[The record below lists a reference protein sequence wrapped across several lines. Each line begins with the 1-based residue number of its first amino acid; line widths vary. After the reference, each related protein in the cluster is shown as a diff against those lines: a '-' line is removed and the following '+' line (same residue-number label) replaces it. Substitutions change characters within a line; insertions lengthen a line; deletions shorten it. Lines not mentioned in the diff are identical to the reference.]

1 MTYNKFLVGSI
12 TFALVLGI
20 ISPAYAGN
28 GPNDAQLDITS
39 GIIFENPSHE
49 SAKIN
54 VVDPVT
60 ATGFKGTGILTQSSL
75 AVTTTHGGV
84 LDSELQ
90 VTGNGLPDPSSSIPH
105 NHYVNLGLASQNC
118 QDTAEGDEVTI
129 LQVTGISWESPG
141 IAMWTGNMYKIW
153 EVPKVFDGHF
163 AIPNV
168 GIGAP
173 NTFTL
178 GAIGGAPNVVSFGI
192 AVGAGGEVCIL
203 VKDILSATLEDLLKV
218 GGLPMVIDSNALLL
232 AGLQSSA
239 IWMLPVL
246 AGAAGVSA
254 FYIKTRMNKE

>member
-1 MTYNKFLVGSI
+1 MKNNDVNKLLISSI

-39 GIIFENPSHE
+39 GIVFENPSE
-49 SAKIN
+49 RSIKIN

-60 ATGFKGTGILTQSSL
+60 ATGFKGTGTFSQSSV

-84 LDSELQ
+84 LDSETQ
-90 VTGNGLPDPSSSIPH
+90 ANAADPIEH
-105 NHYVNLGLASQNC
+105 NHYVDLTTPSQNC
-118 QDTAEGDEVTI
+118 LDTAEGDEITI

-153 EVPKVFDGHF
+153 EVPKEFDGHF

-178 GAIGGAPNVVSFGI
+178 GAIGADPIVASFGI

-203 VKDILSATLEDLLKV
+203 FKDLVRAPLEDLLKV
-218 GGLPMVIDSNALLL
+218 GGLPMAIDSNALLL
-232 AGLQSSA
+232 AGIQSTA
-239 IWMLPVL
+239 MWMLPVV
-246 AGAAGVSA
+246 AGAAGA
-254 FYIKTRMNKE
+254 GAYFIKTRMNKE